1 MCSYARTKRRVT
13 KRCCTSSQRLASRWS
28 PLPPLLA
35 QWQEQFPGLAGE
47 PSSLGVCL
55 RLPPA
60 LEFGHESQFAL
71 VLNTFLDHLD
81 RGTWP
86 QALPARIRMRYTL
99 LAQAQDL
106 GWRQRQGASP

>member
-1 MCSYARTKRRVT
+1 VLVRQDAETHYKAMLYLVPVAGFALES
-13 KRCCTSSQRLASRWS
+13 L
-28 PLPPLLA
+28 LPPVLA
-35 QWQEQFPGLAGE
+35 QWQEHFPGLAGE
-47 PSSLGVCL
+47 PSSLGMCL

-60 LEFGHESQFAL
+60 LALGHESQFAL
-71 VLNTFLDHLD
+71 VLNAFLDHLD

-106 GWRQRQGASP
+106 GRRQR